1 MQYVNASAVYMLMT
15 FLAQS
20 QMLQQPKI
28 ELKDFLNNVMD
39 IQNRYK
45 SMPNTGALLGVK
57 TLL

>member
-1 MQYVNASAVYMLMT
+1 MLMT